1 MSILDL
7 VRPDLR
13 QFTGYL
19 SARKQ
24 NSGGAVWL
32 NANESAIA
40 QAFDTQELNR
50 YPEPQPK
57 ALQSAL
63 CGFYGARPE
72 QLLITRGS
80 DEAIDLLVRAL
91 CMPGKDGIAIQSPT
105 FGMYAVSARLHA
117 CQVIDSPLLEY
128 ANRFD
133 WDIDAMIA
141 DARMHSA
148 KLLFLCSPANPTGQ
162 SLPPEK
168 LETLLTALNGQCLV
182 VVDEAYGE
190 YSRHPSALG
199 LLKRFTNLAV
209 LKTLSKAHALAGAR
223 IGSVIAAPEL
233 IAVLKACQ
241 APYPIS
247 KPSSELAVNAFA
259 PEHLTRS
266 HENIRA
272 CRDERTRMQEAL
284 KPLPEVCTVFES
296 DANFLLVRFQDAD
309 AVAGYLLDR
318 GIVVRAMHQYPAIAD
333 CIRISIG
340 TESENTRL
348 IQALN
353 AFCRAAH
360 A

>member
-1 MSILDL
+1 MSILSL

-32 NANESAIA
+32 NANESATA
-40 QAFDTQELNR
+40 QAFDLQELHR

-63 CGFYGARPE
+63 CGFYDVEPE

-91 CMPGKDGIAIQSPT
+91 CTPGKDSIAIQSPT
-105 FGMYAVSARLHA
+105 FGMYAVCAQLHA
-117 CQVIDSPLLEY
+117 CAVIDSPLQERSG
-128 ANRFD
+128 RFD
-133 WDIDAMIA
+133 WNTEAMIDAV
-141 DARMHSA
+141 RGNGS

-162 SLPPEK
+162 SLSPEK
-168 LETLLTALNGQCLV
+168 LQALLNALAEHCLV
-182 VVDEAYGE
+182 VIDEAYGE
-190 YSRHPSALG
+190 YSRNLSALA
-199 LLKRFTNLAV
+199 LLKRFNNLAV

-247 KPSSELAVNAFA
+247 KPSSELAVQAFA
-259 PEHLTRS
+259 PGHLTSS
-266 HENIRA
+266 HANIRA
-272 CRDERTRMQEAL
+272 CLGERKRLQEAL
-284 KPLPEVCTVFES
+284 QQLPAVCTVFES
-296 DANFLLVRFQDAD
+296 DANFLLVRFTDAD

-318 GIVVRAMHQYPAIAD
+318 GIIVRAMRQHAAIAD
-333 CIRISIG
+333 CLRISIG
-340 TESENTRL
+340 TESENTQL
-348 IQALN
+348 LQALT
-353 AFCRAAH
+353 AFCRAYH

>member
-1 MSILDL
+1 MSVLDL

-32 NANESAIA
+32 NANESASA
-40 QAFDTQELNR
+40 QDFDTQELNR

-63 CGFYGARPE
+63 CGFYNVGPE

-91 CMPGKDGIAIQSPT
+91 CTPGQDSIAIQSPT

-117 CQVIDSPLLEY
+117 CQVIDSPLREY
-128 ANRFD
+128 PDRFD
-133 WDIDAMIA
+133 WDIDAMVTA
-141 DARMHSA
+141 VNRYAS

-162 SLPPEK
+162 SLAPEK
-168 LETLLTALNGQCLV
+168 LQALLAALEGRCLV

-190 YSRHPSALG
+190 YGRNLSAVPILQQYG
-199 LLKRFTNLAV
+199 NLAV

-223 IGSVIAAPEL
+223 IGSVIAKPEL
-233 IAVLKACQ
+233 ISVLKACQ

-247 KPSSELAVNAFA
+247 KPSSELAVKAFEA
-259 PEHLTRS
+259 GNLARS
-266 HENIRA
+266 YENIRA
-272 CRDERTRMQEAL
+272 CLGERTRMQDTL
-284 KPLPEVCTVFES
+284 KQLPVVSTVFES
-296 DANFLLVRFQDAD
+296 DANFLLVRFTDAD

-318 GIVVRAMHQYPAIAD
+318 GIVVRVMRQYPAIAD
-333 CIRISIG
+333 CLRISIG
-340 TESENTRL
+340 NEAENTQL
-348 IQALN
+348 LQALT
-353 AFCRAAH
+353 AFCRAPH